1 MLTFA
6 DGPPNA
12 RTVATVTTLK
22 GSASLS
28 GVLNVEGV
36 HEHEGRESIEIVR
49 ELAGREKQ
57 RRYADVC

>member
-1 MLTFA
+1 MLTYA

-12 RTVATVTTLK
+12 RTVTTVSTLK
-22 GSASLS
+22 RSASLS
-28 GVLNVEGV
+28 GVLNVEGM
-36 HEHEGRESIEIVR
+36 HEGRDSIEIVR